1 MTICHMCWGCYTTET
16 YNVLYINIYLP
27 MKEMVIKNAS
37 GLNKFTRGE
46 HVLTDGV
53 VENGEV
59 RVYKLD
65 SDWDIL
71 VNSRGNK
78 VSYTLNVNRL
88 TDVDKDT
95 HLRDEAGPIEKR
107 VMDKTFTD
115 KKLDLAAD
123 QIVIVNAFIDLTTAL
138 KNKLSTIANNL
149 MWKVNELTESA
160 DTYNAPEFEKVLGEM
175 TALTDYLKD
184 KPMTDIKALSEKIAP
199 MDTGKTYDPK
209 TILD

>member
-1 MTICHMCWGCYTTET
+1 MF
-16 YNVLYINIYLP
+16 YILIYII

>member
-1 MTICHMCWGCYTTET
+1 
-16 YNVLYINIYLP
+16 

-88 TDVDKDT
+88 TDAFKDT
-95 HLRDEAGPIEKR
+95 SLLDDAGPIEKR
-107 VMDKTFTD
+107 VMNKTFTD

-123 QIVIVNAFIDLTTAL
+123 QIVIVNSFIDVTTAL
-138 KNKLSTIANNL
+138 KNKLSTIVNNL
-149 MWKVNELTESA
+149 MWKVNELTDSA
-160 DTYNAPEFEKVLGEM
+160 DTYNAPEFEKVLWEM
-175 TALTDYLKD
+175 TALVDFLKD
-184 KPMTDIKALSEKIAP
+184 KPMTEIKALSEKIAP
-199 MDTGKTYDPK
+199 TDTGKTYDPK